1 MLDEWEMPLYPCKG
15 HSTWD
20 PQALGTKSLEFN
32 PYNLNHWER
41 GSWDL
46 PLHTRF
52 QVLSPKYDMDAYM
65 ATLSEG
71 EAWDL
76 CRELGREKNHTQL
89 STQAR
94 AYICIK
100 EARSNLDDR

>member
-1 MLDEWEMPLYPCKG
+1 
-15 HSTWD
+15 
-20 PQALGTKSLEFN
+20 
-32 PYNLNHWER
+32 
-41 GSWDL
+41 
-46 PLHTRF
+46 
-52 QVLSPKYDMDAYM
+52 M

-94 AYICIK
+94 AYTCIK